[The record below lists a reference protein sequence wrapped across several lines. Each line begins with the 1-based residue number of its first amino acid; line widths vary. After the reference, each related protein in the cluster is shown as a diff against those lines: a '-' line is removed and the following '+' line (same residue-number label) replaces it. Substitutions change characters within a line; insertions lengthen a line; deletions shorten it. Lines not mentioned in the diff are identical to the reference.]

1 MAHRWSACHG
11 SSALGSAVV
20 ALAALVLS
28 LTACSHGVANMG
40 DSTASA
46 PSTSS
51 RSASPAPTPALP
63 ATPTAT
69 PRPTPTPTPT
79 ASPTDPAPPSMSPA
93 QARADAPAI
102 EDNSCYARHDATAA
116 PDPEACSYGFFDGD
130 TVVLYGDSHA
140 AQWFDAAEEVA
151 TRHDWRLLPVTKE
164 GCPPGGERV
173 YGENRAGEYT
183 ECATWHDNAM
193 RLIKSQEPILVLVA
207 ARSDHYRIVESGG
220 ALRVESSSDRL
231 GQALADDLRAFAELG
246 ARTVLIRDTPVPGFD
261 VPKCIAAGGPDA
273 CTYTLAEAVPNDAP
287 QLAAA
292 KSTGTTVVDLRSEV
306 CGDRAQCHTMV
317 GGIITFRDAEHL
329 TSTFAG
335 ALADELEAGIE
346 ALPT

>member
-1 MAHRWSACHG
+1 MAHRWSAHHG

-20 ALAALVLS
+20 AVTALVLS
-28 LTACSHGVANMG
+28 LTGCSHGVANMG
-40 DSTASA
+40 DSTSSA
-46 PSTSS
+46 PSPSS
-51 RSASPAPTPALP
+51 RGASPAPTPALP

-69 PRPTPTPTPT
+69 PRPTPTPT

-93 QARADAPAI
+93 KARADAPVI
-102 EDNSCYARHDATAA
+102 EDNGCYARHDATAA

-164 GCPPGGERV
+164 ACPPGGERV
-173 YGENRAGEYT
+173 YDENRAGEYT
-183 ECATWHDNAM
+183 ECTTWHDNAM

-207 ARSDHYRIVESGG
+207 ARSDHYRIVDDGG
-220 ALRVESSSDRL
+220 ALSVESSSGRL
-231 GQALADDLRAFAELG
+231 GLALADDLRAFAEMG
-246 ARTVLIRDTPVPGFD
+246 ARTVLIRDTPDVGFD

-273 CTYTLAEAVPNDAP
+273 CTYTLAETAPDDAP

-292 KSTGTTVVDLRSEV
+292 KSTGTTAVDLRSEV
-306 CGDRAQCHTMV
+306 CGDRAQCHTV
-317 GGIITFRDAEHL
+317 IGGLITFHDAEHL

-335 ALADELEAGIE
+335 TLADELEAGIE
-346 ALPT
+346 ALPA